1 MQTVNLAA
9 IVLAIL
15 ILVAFIA
22 IEAAG
27 QYLGQHARKR
37 RTTPAADGQ
46 FSTIQAALLGL
57 LGLLLGF
64 GFSGGMTRFAERRQS
79 LVQEANAIGTAF
91 LRADLLD
98 EPHRGNLRTALA
110 DYADTRTAM
119 AELPDSG
126 LEDYRARSEALHGT
140 MWDVAVQGVKARPE
154 TMLAVLPAVNEVI
167 DSHTVRWS
175 IMHRHAPW
183 VAMVALVA
191 TAIASLFSVGY
202 GFGLSQNPN
211 RWIARTCA
219 VTVAIVLWICVDLD
233 YPRIGLIRLDESA
246 LHELRDDLREN
257 LGEQP

>member
-9 IVLAIL
+9 LLLAIV
-15 ILVAFIA
+15 ILGAFVA

-27 QYLGQHARKR
+27 HRLGQRTRTR

-46 FSTIQAALLGL
+46 FATIQAALLGL

-64 GFSGGMTRFAERRQS
+64 GFSGGMTRFTERRQTV
-79 LVQEANAIGTAF
+79 VQEANAIGTAF
-91 LRADLLD
+91 LRADLLE
-98 EPHRGNLRTALA
+98 EPFRTNLRTALA
-110 DYADTRTAM
+110 DYADARAAM
-119 AELPDSG
+119 AELPDIG
-126 LEDYRARSEALHGT
+126 LDEYRARSKTLHGT
-140 MWDVAVQGVKARPE
+140 MWSIAVEGVERKPA
-154 TMLAVLPAVNEVI
+154 TLMAVLPAVNDVI

-183 VAMVALVA
+183 VAMIALLA

-219 VTVAIVLWICVDLD
+219 VTIAIVLWICVDLD
-233 YPRIGLIRLDESA
+233 YPRVGLIRLDERV

-257 LGEQP
+257 LGEKP